1 MKNIIISVCV
11 CLFLVSC
18 VDIDKLNAVNQ
29 LLLSSKVV
37 VENDTLDIIRTHW
50 IGNEVTL
57 SNNMTYGWDYVEP
70 RLMNKEYVLLKMD
83 SIKNLK
89 P

>member
-1 MKNIIISVCV
+1 
-11 CLFLVSC
+11 VSC
-18 VDIDKLNAVNQ
+18 VDIDKLNAANQ

-50 IGNEVTL
+50 ISNEVTL
-57 SNNMTYGWDYVEP
+57 SNNVTYGWDYVEP

-83 SIKNLK
+83 SIKRYK
-89 P
+89 K